1 MDQHLKKSLSKVAEF
16 YDERKVGAVGPL
28 GFRRSTD
35 LMTLLA
41 CADRLLGEE
50 IIKPDETAFLD
61 LGCAD
66 GRVNLFFSYLVR
78 LSIGIELDEWTLEEY
93 DPLRSELENSLEK
106 EGLLSP
112 PSNSFLFHGDST
124 DKALHDSITHKAG
137 IGIESFDL
145 FYTYL
150 IMHEEFAEM
159 LAERAKR
166 DSIFMVYGLNRIM
179 PRYPG
184 FRLLENLSP
193 MEGILA
199 LYQKEA

>member
-16 YDERKVGAVGPL
+16 YDQRKVGAVGPL

-35 LMTLLA
+35 LMTLLV
-41 CADRLLGEE
+41 CADRLIGEE

-66 GRVNLFFSYLVR
+66 GRVNLFFSFLVR
-78 LSIGIELDEWTLEEY
+78 LSVGIELDEWTLEEY
-93 DPLRSELENSLEK
+93 DPLRGELENTLQQ

-112 PSNSFLFHGDST
+112 PENIFLFHGDST
-124 DKALHDSITHKAG
+124 DKTLHDAITHETGMG
-137 IGIESFDL
+137 IGSFDL

-166 DSIFMVYGLNRIM
+166 GSIFMVYGLNKIL

-184 FRLLENLSP
+184 FRLLQNLSP
-193 MEGILA
+193 MESILA
-199 LYQKEA
+199 LYQKE